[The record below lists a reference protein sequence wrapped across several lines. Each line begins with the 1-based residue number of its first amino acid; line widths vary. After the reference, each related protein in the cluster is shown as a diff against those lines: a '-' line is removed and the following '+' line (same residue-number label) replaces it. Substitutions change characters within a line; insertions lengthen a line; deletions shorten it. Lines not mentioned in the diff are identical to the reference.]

1 MISMLKFNIIIPSII
16 IDSRLIRCLEGIQ
29 RLKYKNFFVT
39 LVLDKNKNLKSLKNL
54 NIK

>member
-1 MISMLKFNIIIPSII
+1 MLKFNIIIPSII

-39 LVLDKNKNLKSLKNL
+39 LVLIKIKILNLSKNL